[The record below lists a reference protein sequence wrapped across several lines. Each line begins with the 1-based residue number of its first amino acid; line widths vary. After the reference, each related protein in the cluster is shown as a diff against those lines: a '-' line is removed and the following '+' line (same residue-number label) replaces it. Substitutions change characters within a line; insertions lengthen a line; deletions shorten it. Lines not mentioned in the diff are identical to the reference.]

1 MSLLFGDAVHP
12 EQAIIPITVFG
23 VMANVCYLLGP
34 VTEIVIQKLWGNRV
48 LPTGPSL
55 FRIGLTFSV
64 GLALF
69 PTLLVAIMTVVRTVA
84 IILGYA

>member
-1 MSLLFGDAVHP
+1 M
-12 EQAIIPITVFG
+12 
-23 VMANVCYLLGP
+23 
-34 VTEIVIQKLWGNRV
+34 

-69 PTLLVAIMTVVRTVA
+69 PTLLVTILTVVRTIA
-84 IILGYA
+84 LILGYA